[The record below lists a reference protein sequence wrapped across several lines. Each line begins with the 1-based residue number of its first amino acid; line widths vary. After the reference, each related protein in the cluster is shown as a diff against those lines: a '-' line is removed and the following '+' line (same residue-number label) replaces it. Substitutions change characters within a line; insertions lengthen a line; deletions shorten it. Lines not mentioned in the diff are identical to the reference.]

1 LATLLE
7 KMDVRMR
14 RCLEAPKQTVSA
26 PVPLTR
32 EEIQLGK
39 RREMRAE
46 RIQRRDGIRDSGS

>member
-14 RCLEAPKQTVSA
+14 CCLEAPKQTVSA

-39 RREMRAE
+39 RREMRDE
-46 RIQRRDGIRDSGS
+46 RIQRRDGTRDSGS